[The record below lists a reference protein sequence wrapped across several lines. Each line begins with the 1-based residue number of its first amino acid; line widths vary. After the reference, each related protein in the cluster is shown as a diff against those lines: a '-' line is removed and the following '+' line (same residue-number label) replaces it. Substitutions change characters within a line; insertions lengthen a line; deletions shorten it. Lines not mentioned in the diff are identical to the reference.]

1 MTATVRAKF
10 NCDSVTMLKASRP
23 APDSVYDPNRGHDKF
38 EECIAFSV
46 KMSPVY
52 TGDKGENQKFWS
64 ATPCGTL
71 EMQVMNQPAGEMF
84 KPGKS
89 YYLDFTLAD

>member
-1 MTATVRAKF
+1 MTEQVRAKF
-10 NCDSVTMLKASRP
+10 VCESVTLTKGSRP
-23 APDSVYDPNRGHDKF
+23 AADAVFDPNRGFDKY
-38 EECIAFSV
+38 EPCTSYSV
-46 KMSPVY
+46 AMMPVY

-64 ATPCGTL
+64 ATPSGKL

-89 YYLDFTLAD
+89 YYLDFTEAD